1 MKNLTVF
8 GLALTGI
15 VAILYIGAN
24 GLSGQYSWGPFFIF
38 IGACATIGFT
48 IDIFNH
54 FRAKGS
60 R

>member
-8 GLALTGI
+8 ALVLVGI
-15 VAILYIGAN
+15 LGVLYIGAN
-24 GLSGQYSWGPFFIF
+24 GLMQQYAWGPFFIF

-54 FRAKGS
+54 FRPK
-60 R
+60 RTR